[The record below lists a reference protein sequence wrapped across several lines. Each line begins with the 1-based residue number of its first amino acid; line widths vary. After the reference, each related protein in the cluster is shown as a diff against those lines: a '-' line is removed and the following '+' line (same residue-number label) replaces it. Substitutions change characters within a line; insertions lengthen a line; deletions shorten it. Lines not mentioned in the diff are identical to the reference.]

1 MTLHDFARVRL
12 IVFGRVQG
20 VFFRAAT
27 ARQARALGIKGF
39 ARNRVDG
46 TVEVTA
52 EGARQKLEL
61 LLAWAQ
67 LGPPHAGVDEVNVEW
82 SEFRGE
88 FTDFS
93 VR

>member
-1 MTLHDFARVRL
+1 
-12 IVFGRVQG
+12 
-20 VFFRAAT
+20 
-27 ARQARALGIKGF
+27 
-39 ARNRVDG
+39 
-46 TVEVTA
+46 
-52 EGARQKLEL
+52 
-61 LLAWAQ
+61 